1 MQLQVSG
8 RHLEITSAIR
18 EYVADKFTKLER
30 HSSKISSVN
39 AILSI
44 DKLRHQAEATVRFD
58 GGEIFANADSE
69 DMYAAIDQ
77 LTDKLDRQIIKQKE
91 KRIGRLHGA
100 GNR

>member
-8 RHLEITSAIR
+8 RHLEITSAIN

-30 HSSKISSVN
+30 HSNKISSVN
-39 AILSI
+39 TILSI
-44 DKLRHQAEATVRFD
+44 DKLVHHAEATVRFD
-58 GGEIFANADSE
+58 GGEVFATADCE

-91 KRIGRLHGA
+91 KRIGRLHGN
-100 GNR
+100 GSR